1 MNTEWRLL
9 LKPLVEIQGYHGAEG
24 SGLPAVGEVL
34 LYGLCVVFLVLP
46 ATIVLTGYLC
56 GRHRRRTGDT
66 FYPL

>member
-9 LKPLVEIQGYHGAEG
+9 LKPLVEIQGYHGTADG
-24 SGLPAVGEVL
+24 SLPAVGEVL
-34 LYGLCVVFLVLP
+34 LYGLCVLLLVLP

-56 GRHRRRTGDT
+56 GRRNRRPGDA